1 MSYNFVSIITQT
13 DNDVPV
19 RQPLTS
25 SDVLVSR
32 GSVLTS
38 ISTAQSISTLSDVT
52 GSTNLVS
59 TDIFVSHNSILTFFA
74 PGVSTITS
82 VNSPLVTGGAY
93 ANNSLSTFISSVNT
107 AGTTYT
113 TTATLHTD
121 LTST

>member
-1 MSYNFVSIITQT
+1 MSNPFVRVNQT
-13 DNDVPV
+13 DDDGPR
-19 RQPLTS
+19 RQHLTS

-38 ISTAQSISTLSDVT
+38 ISTAQSISTLTDVT
-52 GSTNLVS
+52 GSTNLIS
-59 TDIFVSHNSILTFFA
+59 TDIYVSPNSILTFFLPGPA
-74 PGVSTITS
+74 PS
-82 VNSPLVTGGAY
+82 VTGGQLVTGGAY

-113 TTATLHTD
+113 TTATLNSD